1 MKTTLNWKLKND
13 AGRICEVLIPI
24 KTGYFI
30 GEGKCIAICTL
41 SSMGLLR
48 SFANID
54 DILGRILIVGRLLSE
69 NKGIDTLIQ
78 FTLTQPGLRHLIIC
92 GKDVKGHKPGQ
103 ALLSL
108 HKNGMDEVG
117 RIIGAVG
124 PYPFLTSSQEAI
136 ESFRIQIT
144 VHDLMGLEDI
154 ETVRATVL
162 SLDQA
167 RP

>member
-1 MKTTLNWKLKND
+1 MKTTLNWKLKNA

-24 KTGYFI
+24 KTGYII
-30 GEGKCIAICTL
+30 GEGKSIAICTL
-41 SSMGLLR
+41 SSLGLLR
-48 SFANID
+48 TIQNID

-78 FTLTQPGLRHLIIC
+78 FTRKEPGLRHLILC
-92 GKDVKGHKPGQ
+92 GRDVKGHQSGQ

-108 HKNGMDEVG
+108 HKNGVNDVR

-136 ESFRIQIT
+136 ETFRMQVTI
-144 VHDLMGLEDI
+144 HDLIRCEDI

-162 SLDQA
+162 SLDQIQ
-167 RP
+167 P